1 MEKSSLQEIRRVKP
15 KTTSIKIDMLPPEE
29 EVENQPTEWKN
40 DFTENWYDAT
50 KSIKEQIKKEKM
62 SKKRLNRRKIRT
74 SGSLSY
80 L

>member
-29 EVENQPTEWKN
+29 EVENQPMEWKD
-40 DFTENWYDAT
+40 DFTESWYDACE
-50 KSIKEQIKKEKM
+50 KIKKQIKREKA
-62 SKKRLNRRKIRT
+62 SKIKFHRKVVRT
-74 SGSLSY
+74 SGSLGY